1 MQAIE
6 FPGHKAQ
13 YGIVS
18 GRQGPRGRKNK
29 MKTTILTIAL
39 ALATMPLTFAAQTP
53 APTAPA
59 ATSKPAVAAPVK
71 TKKHHVKAAEDREER
86 KEREDGPRQH
96 HAGAREAV
104 VGASVSKAP
113 PPPNPGAR
121 GFLFLYHA

>member
-53 APTAPA
+53 APAAPA

-71 TKKHHVKAAEDREER
+71 TTKKHHVKAAA
-86 KEREDGPRQH
+86 KTPQTPQTPKTPKNVKNVKT
-96 HAGAREAV
+96 AP
-104 VGASVSKAP
+104 ASTTPAP
-113 PPPNPGAR
+113 VKQ
-121 GFLFLYHA
+121 